1 MNQPLPVSWPDR
13 SSGPRPVPGRSVWP
27 APALLENHPRSRL
40 CATAAGGDRPRSESD
55 RFMVPMHARSERGL
69 PMSRDSQTRMTNDE
83 IRMTKPATAQ
93 LRAFGHSGFGFLSS
107 FVIRHSSF
115 NDLFKSGAWSP
126 AEARCARRHHGKI
139 TNVLALAGPLRARY
153 LFSAPT
159 ENSPGARDL
168 SRRNAGKA
176 DPRLEISRPRR

>member
-69 PMSRDSQTRMTNDE
+69 PM
-83 IRMTKPATAQ
+83 
-93 LRAFGHSGFGFLSS
+93 
-107 FVIRHSSF
+107 
-115 NDLFKSGAWSP
+115 
-126 AEARCARRHHGKI
+126 
-139 TNVLALAGPLRARY
+139 
-153 LFSAPT
+153 
-159 ENSPGARDL
+159 
-168 SRRNAGKA
+168 
-176 DPRLEISRPRR
+176 